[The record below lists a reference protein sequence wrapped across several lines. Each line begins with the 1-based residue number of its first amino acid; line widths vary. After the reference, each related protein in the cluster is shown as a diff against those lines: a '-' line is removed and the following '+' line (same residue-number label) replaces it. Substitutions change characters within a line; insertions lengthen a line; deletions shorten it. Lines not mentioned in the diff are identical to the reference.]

1 MVMMINRMTKYWIIA
16 VLSVISLVQVSAQT
30 KQAYINAAEQAF
42 EEKNYYAAL
51 RYYEEVLE
59 FKKPDAYVYFKAA
72 ESARHFFSFE
82 KAFDYYKAADE
93 RKEGAELP
101 LAPFYAGEMAY
112 KTGEYDAALKYYR
125 KYLTEQRDSE
135 NFYVQT
141 ATNRIESIEWAE
153 AHEESVFETT
163 VEKTGGPVNT
173 GQSEFAP
180 VKLGDD
186 LVFSALRYPGGDPT
200 QKPLGMILNNK
211 QDTVFQFVAKG
222 DSNYYQAHF
231 ALTPDENRVY
241 YTMCEYVTGEVTR
254 CDLFYSSRVEG
265 EWSDPMPVSELNDDS
280 YSNTTPAYGT
290 GPDGKSEGLY
300 FSSDRP
306 GGRGGYDLYFSAFSG
321 ENFEEPT
328 NIYALNTPL
337 DELAPFYHKTTNA
350 LFFSSDG
357 YSGYGGLDIFQVVLP
372 IKADSRVE
380 NLGTPLNS
388 SYDDAYFFWDE
399 EMTRAYFASNREESY
414 KLDTVL
420 NACCFD
426 IYEAD
431 LKMRKQIVKV
441 QMFNKLNGEPLLGTD
456 LEVRR
461 MDEVIITESNDVSHE
476 YDVDLQRGNYLLKG
490 NKAGF
495 LSDSTDLTA
504 NEFAIQDT
512 IIKRLYLTPKELI
525 LELLTFDAETG
536 EPVNGP
542 TISVADV
549 NDPNKENIYQLNNLT
564 NSLVLPI
571 ERDFE
576 YSINVQKR
584 GYEQEDLIVNGA
596 DHPDEL
602 RIVKKIYLKRG
613 NLESYLVLPLY
624 FDNDFPDPRTWRTT
638 STKAYIE
645 TFPPY
650 FSKKHEFKELYAEPL
665 VGESKEV
672 AQTDVENFFDNEVLA
687 GKQDLE
693 RFLQQL
699 KKEMEKGEKVTLVVS
714 GFASPKYLK
723 NYNINL
729 SQRRIHSL
737 RKELSEYDN
746 GSLASYLRNK
756 TLDIQGKAYGDETAP
771 ETVSDSPEDTRLSVY
786 SPEASR
792 ERRVEIVDIIR
803 N

>member
-1 MVMMINRMTKYWIIA
+1 MTKYLIIA

-30 KQAYINAAEQAF
+30 KQAYINAAESAF
-42 EEKNYYAAL
+42 EDKNYYAAL
-51 RYYEEVLE
+51 KYYEDVLE
-59 FKKPDAYVYFKAA
+59 FKNPSAYVYFKAA
-72 ESARHFFSFE
+72 ESARHFFSFD
-82 KAFDYYKAADE
+82 KALEYYKEADE
-93 RKEGAELP
+93 RKEGEELP

-112 KTGEYDAALKYYR
+112 KTGDYETALRYYR
-125 KYLTEQRDSE
+125 KYLTEQRASE

-141 ATNRIESIEWAE
+141 ANNRIESLEWAE
-153 AHEESVFETT
+153 EHEESIFETT

-186 LVFSALRYPGGDPT
+186 LVFSALRYPDDDPAM
-200 QKPLGMILNNK
+200 KPLGIILNDK
-211 QDTVFQFVAKG
+211 QDTIFQFVSEG
-222 DSNYYQAHF
+222 DSNYYQAHY
-231 ALTPDENRVY
+231 ALNPDETRVY

-254 CDLFYSSRVEG
+254 CDLYYSSLVEG
-265 EWSDPMPVSELNDDS
+265 HWSEPVPVSELNDPS
-280 YSNTTPAYGT
+280 YSNTTPAYGA
-290 GPDGKSEGLY
+290 GPDGESEGLY

-306 GGRGGYDLYFSAFSG
+306 GGRGGYDLYFSEFTG
-321 ENFEEPT
+321 EKFEDPV

-337 DELAPFYHKTTNA
+337 DELAPFYHEATHA

-388 SYDDAYFFWDE
+388 SYDDLYFFWDN
-399 EMTRAYFASNREESY
+399 EMTKAYFASNREESY
-414 KLDTVL
+414 QLDTVL
-420 NACCFD
+420 QACCFD

-431 LKMRKQIVKV
+431 LKIRKQIVKV
-441 QMFNKLNGEPLLGTD
+441 QMFNQLNGEPLLGTH
-456 LEVRR
+456 LEVSR
-461 MDEVIITESNDVSHE
+461 MGETIISESNEVSHE
-476 YDVDLQRGNYLLKG
+476 YDVDLQRGNYILKG

-495 LSDSTDLTA
+495 ISDSTELTSA
-504 NEFAIQDT
+504 EFAQDT
-512 IIKRLYLTPKELI
+512 IIKRLYLTPKELT

-542 TISVADV
+542 TISVSDV
-549 NDPNKENIYQLNNLT
+549 NDPNKENVYQLNNLT

-571 ERDFE
+571 DRDFE
-576 YSINVQKR
+576 YAIEVQKR
-584 GYEQEDLIVNGA
+584 GYEKEELVVNGA
-596 DHPDEL
+596 DYPDEL

-624 FDNDFPDPRTWRTT
+624 FDNDFPDPKTWRTT
-638 STKAYIE
+638 STQAYIE

-650 FSKKHEFKELYAEPL
+650 FAKKNEFKELYSDPL
-665 VGESKEV
+665 VGESKEI
-672 AQTDVENFFDNEVLA
+672 AETDVENFFDNEVLA

-693 RFLQQL
+693 RFMQQL
-699 KKEMEKGEKVTLVVS
+699 KEEMEKGEKITLVVS
-714 GFASPKYLK
+714 GYASPKYLE

-737 RKELSEYDN
+737 RKELSEYAD
-746 GSLASYLRNK
+746 GILAPYLRNK
-756 TLDIQGKAYGDETAP
+756 SLDIEGKAYGDSTAP
-771 ETVSDSPEDTRLSVY
+771 ETVSDSEEDTRLSVY